1 MKRLKLFLIL
11 PFLVLLL
18 HGAYT
23 GVLTSTPQNLTTSW
37 VDLGGEIDV
46 GTKKFNTIHLWVT
59 LDINDSNNIRFKI
72 LDKWESA
79 GADEYERATISTS
92 ANVLYV
98 EPTYYEFNIDEDKKY
113 HFVFGLDNVTPY
125 VQIQVQVGTAGA
137 TPAQIDAAYYSL
149 GY

>member
-1 MKRLKLFLIL
+1 MKKLKLLFIL

-23 GVLTSTPQNLTTSW
+23 GVLTSTAQNLTTSW

-46 GTKKFNTIHLWVT
+46 GTKKFNTIHLW
-59 LDINDSNNIRFKI
+59 LNIDINDSNNVRFKI

-79 GADEYERATISTS
+79 GSDEYERATISTT
-92 ANVLYV
+92 ANKGLV
-98 EPTYYEFNIDEDKKY
+98 EPTSYEFNVDEDKKY

-125 VQIQVQVGTAGA
+125 IQIQVQVGTAGA
-137 TPAQIDAAYYSL
+137 TPGQIDSAYYSL